1 MSDFEHEQF
10 DDELGSALRRRA
22 GGDSGSISGA
32 HAAVLAR
39 SSHIRRRR
47 AAVTGGV
54 AMAAIIAGGFM
65 LIPRGGDRSVRSD
78 SGDDPI
84 PGISTT
90 VPDQTSADGDAADD
104 SVTTTSP
111 TTIPAIPS
119 STTAGVLPSSI
130 APQGNPSQSTP
141 QTTLSPGNT
150 SSVTTTPRNTT
161 VTTGTSG
168 SVVSTSSVPSTSN
181 VASTGAPS
189 TTSQPDVPP
198 LQPFTKTYDSAYGS
212 ITVNWNGSALSLL
225 TVSPIA
231 GATAEIQD
239 QETLKIR
246 VLFVGGDESRIEIR
260 VNNGELI
267 EIIS

>member
-54 AMAAIIAGGFM
+54 AMAAIIVGGFM

-141 QTTLSPGNT
+141 QTTLSSGNT

-161 VTTGTSG
+161 VTTVTTGTSG
-168 SVVSTSSVPSTSN
+168 SVVSTSSP
-181 VASTGAPS
+181 ASTGAPS

-198 LQPFTKTYDSAYGS
+198 LQPFTKTYDSVYGS

>member
-1 MSDFEHEQF
+1 MSDFEHEQL
-10 DDELGSALRRRA
+10 DDQLGSALRRRA
-22 GGDSGSISGA
+22 GGVSASISGA

-47 AAVTGGV
+47 AAAMGGV
-54 AMAAIIAGGFM
+54 AMAVMIAGGFM
-65 LIPRGGDRSVRSD
+65 LIPRGGDRFVRSD

-90 VPDQTSADGDAADD
+90 VPDQTSADGDTADD
-104 SVTTTSP
+104 GVTTTSP
-111 TTIPAIPS
+111 TTNPAMTS
-119 STTAGVLPSSI
+119 STTVGVLPSSI
-130 APQGNPSQSTP
+130 APQANPSQSTP
-141 QTTLSPGNT
+141 QTTLIPGNP
-150 SSVTTTPRNTT
+150 SAVTTTPRNTS

-168 SVVSTSSVPSTSN
+168 SVGSSSSVASN
-181 VASTGAPS
+181 GAPS

-198 LQPFTKTYDSAYGS
+198 LQPFTKTYDSVYGS
-212 ITVNWNGSALSLL
+212 ITVSWNGSALSLL
-225 TVSPIA
+225 TVSPSA